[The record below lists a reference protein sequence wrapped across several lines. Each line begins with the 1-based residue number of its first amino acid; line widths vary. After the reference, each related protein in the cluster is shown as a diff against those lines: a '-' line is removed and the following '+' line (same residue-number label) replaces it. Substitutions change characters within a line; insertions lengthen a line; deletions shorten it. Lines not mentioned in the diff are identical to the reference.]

1 MVNGLSCSAACG
13 IFPDQGSNLCL
24 LHWQADSL
32 PLGHQGGAVYK
43 ILCGPV
49 FVSYILRI
57 RIRIFLRKKK
67 NILRIA
73 VSRGCKEEDYF
84 EEFTCL
90 NT

>member
-1 MVNGLSCSAACG
+1 MWDLPRLG
-13 IFPDQGSNLCL
+13 IESVSPAL
-24 LHWQADSL
+24 A
-32 PLGHQGGAVYK
+32 GGFFTTEPPG
-43 ILCGPV
+43 GPCVQDFMWTYV

-73 VSRGCKEEDYF
+73 VSRGWKEEDYF

-90 NT
+90 NM

>member
-1 MVNGLSCSAACG
+1 MWDLPRPG
-13 IFPDQGSNLCL
+13 IESVSPAL
-24 LHWQADSL
+24 A
-32 PLGHQGGAVYK
+32 GGFFTT
-43 ILCGPV
+43 GPPGGRCVQDFMWTYV